1 MIKKN
6 FFIAEVSSN
15 HNANLERCLH
25 FIDIAKKIGC
35 DAVKFQLFRIDQL
48 FHRSILKKRKDI
60 KLRKKWELPIN
71 FLKKISDHCKKKKI
85 LFGCTPFYL
94 DAVDQLY
101 PYVDFFKI
109 ASYELLWDDLF
120 IKCIKKKKPIIFSTG
135 MASKNEIQNKIKLF
149 RKYKFENYS
158 ILHCVS
164 SYPAPLKSVNL
175 NSINFL
181 RKLTKNKI
189 KIGWSD
195 HTKNS
200 GVIYK
205 AIFDHKAQIIEFHI
219 DLDKKGREFKF
230 NHCWLPNEMGA
241 IINIIKKDKI
251 ISGKIRK
258 VVSTSESIEKN
269 WRADKYDGLRP
280 LKKIRKKYDK
290 KF

>member
-15 HNANLERCLH
+15 HNANLKRCLE
-25 FIDIAKKIGC
+25 FVDIAKKIGC
-35 DAVKFQLFRIDQL
+35 DAVKFQLFRIDEL
-48 FHRSILKKRKDI
+48 FHDSILKKRKDI
-60 KLRKKWELPIN
+60 KERKKWELPIK
-71 FLKKISDHCKKKKI
+71 FLKRISAHCKKRKI

-120 IKCIKKKKPIIFSTG
+120 IKCIKKRKPIIFSTG
-135 MASKNEIQNKIKLF
+135 MASKNEIIKKIKLF
-149 RKYKFENYS
+149 KKHKFQNYS

-164 SYPAPLKSVNL
+164 SYPAPLESINL

-200 GVIYK
+200 GVVYK
-205 AIFDHKAQIIEFHI
+205 AIFDHQAEIIEFHI
-219 DLDKKGREFKF
+219 DLDKKGKEFKF
-230 NHCWLPNEMGA
+230 NHCWLPHEMSE
-241 IINIIKKDKI
+241 IINIIKKDKV
-251 ISGKIRK
+251 ISGKFKKI
-258 VVSTSESIEKN
+258 VSKSENIEKD

-280 LKKIRKKYDK
+280 LKKIRKKI
-290 KF
+290 

>member
-15 HNANLERCLH
+15 HNANLERCFK
-25 FIDIAKKIGC
+25 FIDISKKIGC

-48 FHRSILKKRKDI
+48 FHESVLKKRKDI

-71 FLKKISDHCKKKKI
+71 FIKKISEYCKKKKI

-101 PYVDFFKI
+101 PYIDFYKI

-135 MASKNEIQNKIKLF
+135 MANNNEIIKKINLF
-149 RKYKFENYS
+149 KNNNFKKYS

-164 SYPAPLKSVNL
+164 SYPAPLESINL
-175 NSINFL
+175 NSINYL
-181 RKLTKNKI
+181 RKLTNNKI
-189 KIGWSD
+189 RIGWSD

-200 GVIYK
+200 GIIYK
-205 AIFDHKAQIIEFHI
+205 AIFEHKAEIIEFHI
-219 DLDKKGREFKF
+219 DLDKKGKEFKF
-230 NHCWLPNEMGA
+230 NHCWLPKEMEE
-241 IINIIKKDKI
+241 IINVIKKDKL
-251 ISGKIRK
+251 ISGKLKKI
-258 VVSTSESIEKN
+258 VSASEIIEKN
-269 WRADKYDGLRP
+269 WRADKIDGLRP
-280 LKKIRKKYDK
+280 LKKIR
-290 KF
+290 